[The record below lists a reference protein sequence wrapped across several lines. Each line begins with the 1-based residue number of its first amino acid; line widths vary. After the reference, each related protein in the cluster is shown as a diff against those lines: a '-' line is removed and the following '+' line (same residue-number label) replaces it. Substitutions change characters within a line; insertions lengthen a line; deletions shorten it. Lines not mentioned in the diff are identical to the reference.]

1 MYGKRLHR
9 AARAA
14 AALTRLKGCQPEHR
28 AQTYQDWLGLA
39 TPGEV
44 RKHHRAWMGAFP
56 QWAEFETIDI
66 GA

>member
-1 MYGKRLHR
+1 
-9 AARAA
+9 
-14 AALTRLKGCQPEHR
+14 
-28 AQTYQDWLGLA
+28 
-39 TPGEV
+39 V

>member
-14 AALTRLKGCQPEHR
+14 AALTRLKACQPEQR
-28 AQTYQDWLGLA
+28 RQAYDEWLGLA
-39 TPGEV
+39 TGGEV
-44 RKHHRAWMGAFP
+44 RRHHKDWMGPFP

>member
-14 AALTRLKGCQPEHR
+14 AALTRLKACQPENR
-28 AQTYQDWLGLA
+28 RQAYDEWLGLA

-44 RKHHRAWMGAFP
+44 RKHHRAWMGAFT